1 MERRSNYEL
10 FDSFFL
16 MKINLLEWLLLPREL
31 KQASRMKINSSRI
44 KPNLS
49 KKNVSTEPKKKK
61 TTFNIDLNTVRV
73 LFI

>member
-1 MERRSNYEL
+1 
-10 FDSFFL
+10 

-61 TTFNIDLNTVRV
+61 TTFNIDLNTVSV

>member
-61 TTFNIDLNTVRV
+61 TTFNIDLNTVSV